1 MFFQTFLDRLK
12 VCFLDFCTCTDSATT
27 SHGILK
33 NDLLT
38 IQVCVTCNR
47 WSHFNFDMHV
57 FLSCLQKSKGQMF
70 TVLISNR
77 REIKLISNQP
87 TSTGLR
93 QLKGGKSFYLRNL
106 RRHRGAGTWSQQD
119 LDVSLGKPCWEA
131 APGQKSLRSGRSA
144 WGSRAGGC
152 AWLEGTSRHWG
163 GHNGGPRLPGRRSHR
178 GAVPGRPE
186 GTVG

>member
-106 RRHRGAGTWSQQD
+106 RRHRGMWSRRQ
-119 LDVSLGKPCWEA
+119 G
-131 APGQKSLRSGRSA
+131 PGRNKIWTCR
-144 WGSRAGGC
+144 WGSRAG
-152 AWLEGTSRHWG
+152 R
-163 GHNGGPRLPGRRSHR
+163 PRLGRNH
-178 GAVPGRPE
+178 
-186 GTVG
+186 